1 MRIKDSKSFLFQ
13 YRMEQIYWPGLLEN
27 TCSLGKYSAGFYL
40 PLFVEN
46 KRRFRSLFPRP
57 PSQASLPSPAEHLG
71 KMKWVAEVHD
81 NENRKT
87 GGRATRT
94 TFYVLSSL
102 FQFIG
107 FDNVQHFQRSLWFYT
122 HYWFL
127 LQPADLKQ
135 NSIWWF
141 NILCEMLH
149 EHLKWLLRNGLL

>member
-13 YRMEQIYWPGLLEN
+13 YKREQIYWPGLLEN

-46 KRRFRSLFPRP
+46 KRRFRSLFPRL

-81 NENRKT
+81 NENQKT
-87 GGRATRT
+87 GGRAIRT

-107 FDNVQHFQRSLWFYT
+107 SDNVSTLSALTLVLHA
-122 HYWFL
+122 L
-127 LQPADLKQ
+127 LVYVATSKTAFGGLISYMKC
-135 NSIWWF
+135 ST
-141 NILCEMLH
+141 NIL
-149 EHLKWLLRNGLL
+149 NGF

>member
-1 MRIKDSKSFLFQ
+1 MAQPSRKYLLIGKVLCWILSSSVSQKQKAFQKPLSSAAITSKPSFTG
-13 YRMEQIYWPGLLEN
+13 R
-27 TCSLGKYSAGFYL
+27 
-40 PLFVEN
+40 
-46 KRRFRSLFPRP
+46 
-57 PSQASLPSPAEHLG
+57 ASE
-71 KMKWVAEVHD
+71 KIKWVAEVHD

-107 FDNVQHFQRSLWFYT
+107 SDNVSTLSALTLVLHA
-122 HYWFL
+122 L
-127 LQPADLKQ
+127 LVYVAISPANLKQ

-149 EHLKWLLRNGLL
+149 KHFKWLLRNGLL

>member
-1 MRIKDSKSFLFQ
+1 MSANMRIRDSKSFLFQ
-13 YRMEQIYWPGLLEN
+13 YKREQIYWPGLLEN

-46 KRRFRSLFPRP
+46 KRRFRSLFPRL
-57 PSQASLPSPAEHLG
+57 PSQASLASPAEHLG

-94 TFYVLSSL
+94 TFYFSSL
-102 FQFIG
+102 APIMF
-107 FDNVQHFQRSLWFYT
+107 QHFQRSPWFYT
-122 HYWFL
+122 HYWFM

-149 EHLKWLLRNGLL
+149 KHFKWLLRNGLL

>member
-13 YRMEQIYWPGLLEN
+13 YKREQIYWPGLLEN

-46 KRRFRSLFPRP
+46 KRRFRSLFPRL
-57 PSQASLPSPAEHLG
+57 PSQAFLHRQSISGRWSGLQRCMIMKIG
-71 KMKWVAEVHD
+71 KRVEEQLEQHFMYYLLY
-81 NENRKT
+81 
-87 GGRATRT
+87 
-94 TFYVLSSL
+94 FSSL
-102 FQFIG
+102 APIMF
-107 FDNVQHFQRSLWFYT
+107 QHFQRSLWFYT
-122 HYWFL
+122 HYWFM

-149 EHLKWLLRNGLL
+149 KHFKWLLRNGLL